1 MTPAVRR
8 LATAVGFRDP
18 LPDETEPDYRA
29 AVAEAVARA
38 VRTGSTTDAL
48 DAIARTFQ

>member
-1 MTPAVRR
+1 MTPALLR
-8 LATAVGFRDP
+8 LAATIGFRTP
-18 LPDETEPDYRA
+18 YPDETEPDYRA
-29 AVAEAVARA
+29 AVADAVARA

>member
-38 VRTGSTTDAL
+38 VRTGSTDAL